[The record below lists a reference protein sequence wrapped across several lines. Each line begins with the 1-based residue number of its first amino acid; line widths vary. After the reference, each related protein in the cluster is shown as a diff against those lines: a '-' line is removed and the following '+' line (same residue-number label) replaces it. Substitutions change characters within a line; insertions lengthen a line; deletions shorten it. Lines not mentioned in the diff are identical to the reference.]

1 MSDFDIDRE
10 SVAMFRVGEQY
21 LFATYLDNQ
30 AVFEQIQE
38 YYNDTEYRFEVPV
51 DQFET
56 VCECLEEAYLNPV
69 EVTDP
74 EPYCVVV
81 KKYDKHARILKNAV
95 ATWERRGHRFFLM
108 ESRLAVADAVERG
121 ATPVA
126 ETEFVAGV

>member
-1 MSDFDIDRE
+1 MPNFDVDRE
-10 SVAMFRVGEQY
+10 SVEMFRVGEQY
-21 LFATYLDNQ
+21 LFTAYIDNQ
-30 AVFEQIQE
+30 AIFEQVRE

-51 DQFET
+51 EEFET
-56 VCECLEEAYLNPV
+56 VCDCLEEAYLDPV

-81 KKYDKHARILKNAV
+81 ETYDQHAKILRDAV

-108 ESRLAVADAVERG
+108 ESELATADAVERG

-126 ETEFVAGV
+126 ETEFVVGL